1 MPAAIGPD
9 ELLVMTG
16 CCGGDTSLSALDLA
30 SGTVTER
37 FDIVVPVETLSVDR
51 DVVIATDAS
60 GTLLVSEGDEL
71 RSLGTGYQAADR

>member
-16 CCGGDTSLSALDLA
+16 CCVGDMSLSALDIA
-30 SGTVTER
+30 SGTVAER
-37 FDIVVPVETLSVDR
+37 FDIVAPVETLTVDGG
-51 DVVIATDAS
+51 VVIATDAS
-60 GTLLVSEGDEL
+60 GTLLVSDGDEL

>member
-9 ELLVMTG
+9 QLLVMTG
-16 CCGGDTSLSALDLA
+16 CCVGDMRLSMLDLA

-37 FDIVVPVETLSVDR
+37 FDIVAPVETLTVDR

-60 GTLLVSEGDEL
+60 GTLLVSDGGEL